1 MVLIIIVCAI
11 AWGVCRFKK
20 VDFVD
25 TLFIGFLIGIASI
38 YISGF
43 IGLCTA
49 LLTQTETYKNVN
61 YYVSHGK
68 LSAYSKENIYITA
81 ATEDDSYTDFSIVKK
96 QDMAEGENILV
107 KETYQGALKNYSCLF
122 LGKQLNILFMRKEN
136 NYASNAY
143 MYDSR
148 SYVF

>member
-1 MVLIIIVCAI
+1 MCNSL
-11 AWGVCRFKK
+11 GVCRFKK
-20 VDFVD
+20 VDFLD

-49 LLTQTETYKNVN
+49 SLTQTEVKTETYKNVN
-61 YYVSHGK
+61 YYISHGK
-68 LSAYSKENIYITA
+68 LFAYNKENVYITA

-122 LGKQLNILFMRKEN
+122 LGKQPNILFMRKEN
-136 NYASNAY
+136 NYVSSAY

>member
-1 MVLIIIVCAI
+1 MALVII
-11 AWGVCRFKK
+11 AWTIVWGICHFKK

-25 TLFIGFLIGIASI
+25 TLFTVFIVGMISI
-38 YISGF
+38 VISVLV
-43 IGLCTA
+43 GLCTA
-49 LLTQTETYKNVN
+49 IWMPTKVKTETYKNVN

-122 LGKQLNILFMRKEN
+122 LGADWKTTKYIIYEKGE
-136 NYASNAY
+136 
-143 MYDSR
+143 
-148 SYVF
+148 

>member
-1 MVLIIIVCAI
+1 MVLIIIVCII
-11 AWGVCRFKK
+11 AWGVCRFKQ

-25 TLFIGFLIGIASI
+25 TLFIGFITGIVSI
-38 YISGF
+38 IISGLV
-43 IGLCTA
+43 GLCTA
-49 LLTQTETYKNVN
+49 SLTQTEVKTETYKNVN

-68 LSAYSKENIYITA
+68 LSAYSKENVYITA

-122 LGKQLNILFMRKEN
+122 LGADWKTTKYIIYEKGE
-136 NYASNAY
+136 
-143 MYDSR
+143 
-148 SYVF
+148 

>member
-49 LLTQTETYKNVN
+49 LLTQNVN

-81 ATEDDSYTDFSIVKK
+81 ATETDFSIVKK

-107 KETYQGALKNYSCLF
+107 KETYKKL
-122 LGKQLNILFMRKEN
+122 
-136 NYASNAY
+136 
-143 MYDSR
+143 
-148 SYVF
+148 

>member
-25 TLFIGFLIGIASI
+25 TFFTVFIVEMISI
-38 YISGF
+38 VISVLV
-43 IGLCTA
+43 GLCTA
-49 LLTQTETYKNVN
+49 IWMPTKVKTETYKNVN

-81 ATEDDSYTDFSIVKK
+81 ETEDDS
-96 QDMAEGENILV
+96 
-107 KETYQGALKNYSCLF
+107 
-122 LGKQLNILFMRKEN
+122 
-136 NYASNAY
+136 
-143 MYDSR
+143 
-148 SYVF
+148 